1 MNRQIGRVGM
11 VVMVLF
17 GALFINLNVITLLQ
31 ADELANH
38 PTNRRVIIREYAIE
52 RGPILV
58 GEEAVARSVRTEE
71 GQYLYLRTYPEPELY
86 AHLTGYYSIVLQ
98 RSGLERALNEEL
110 TGRTTE
116 VVAQNLG
123 ELLIGS
129 QRPGNAVELT
139 VDRRVQEAARD
150 ALAGREGAV
159 VALDPRTGAVLASY
173 ANPTFDPNPLS
184 SHDTREINEAWAP
197 LRDAP
202 DRPLVD
208 RAIGELYPPGS
219 VFKVVVA
226 AAALEAG
233 SDPGRTFPNEAT
245 FDVPQTTQDIS
256 NAGGARCGEGE
267 ETTLQTAFRRS
278 CNTVFARLGVELGDE
293 ALAAQAEAFGF
304 NRSPPLELPVAASR
318 IPTEQDV
325 PATAQSAIGQRDVQA
340 SVLQMAMVAATV
352 ANGGQLLRPHV
363 VQAVR
368 RPDGAILRGPDIGRW
383 ETPPGDGRP
392 ISPRTAQQLR
402 SLMIDAVQGP
412 GATGAGARIE
422 GEEVGGKTG
431 TAQTAPGAPS
441 VAWFIGFVG
450 DEVAVAVA
458 VPDTDGS
465 GGSVAAPIARAVLLA
480 ATEDRR

>member
-1 MNRQIGRVGM
+1 VNRQIQRTG
-11 VVMVLF
+11 VVVLVLF
-17 GALFINLNVITLLQ
+17 GALFLNLNVIGLLQ

-38 PTNRRVIIREYAIE
+38 PANRRVIIREYSIE
-52 RGPILV
+52 RGPIVV
-58 GEEAVARSVRTEE
+58 GEEAIAVSIRTEE
-71 GQYLYLRTYPEPELY
+71 GQYRYLRRYPEPELY
-86 AHLTGYYSIVLQ
+86 AHITGYYSIVLQ

-116 VVAQNLG
+116 VVSQNLG
-123 ELLIGS
+123 ELLGGS

-139 VDRRVQEAARD
+139 IDAAVQRAARD

-159 VALDPRTGAVLASY
+159 VVLDTSNGAVLASY

-208 RAIGELYPPGS
+208 RATGELYPPGS
-219 VFKVVVA
+219 TFKVIVT

-233 SDPGRTFPNEAT
+233 SDPSRSFPNEAT

-256 NAGGARCGEGE
+256 NFGDARCGDGD

-278 CNTVFARLGVELGDE
+278 CNTVFARLGIELGDQ
-293 ALAAQAEAFGF
+293 ALADQAEAFGF
-304 NRSPPLELPVAASR
+304 NRAPPLELPAAASA
-318 IPTEQDV
+318 IPREQDV

-352 ANGGQLLRPHV
+352 ANGGQLLRPHLV
-363 VQAVR
+363 ATVR
-368 RPDGAILRGPDIGRW
+368 DPDGRIVRGADIGRW
-383 ETPPGDGRP
+383 EAPPGDGRP

-402 SLMIDAVQGP
+402 ALMVDAVEGP
-412 GATGAGARIE
+412 GATGAAARID
-422 GEEVGGKTG
+422 GVEVGGKTG

-441 VAWFIGFVG
+441 VSWFIGFAG
-450 DEVAVAVA
+450 DDVAIAVA
-458 VPDTDGS
+458 VP
-465 GGSVAAPIARAVLLA
+465 GGESTGGAAPIARQVLA
-480 ATEDRR
+480 AAIDGSR

>member
-1 MNRQIGRVGM
+1 MNRQIVRVGA
-11 VVMVLF
+11 VVFVLF

-38 PTNRRVIIREYAIE
+38 PANRRVIIREYSIE
-52 RGPILV
+52 RGPIVV
-58 GEEAVARSVRTEE
+58 GEAAIARSERTEE
-71 GQYLYLRTYPEPELY
+71 GQYRYLRIYPEPELY

-123 ELLIGS
+123 ELLGGAD
-129 QRPGNAVELT
+129 RPGNAVELT
-139 VDRRVQEAARD
+139 IDPAVQTAARD

-159 VALDPRTGAVLASY
+159 VAIDPSTGGVLASY

-197 LRDAP
+197 LRDDP

-208 RAIGELYPPGS
+208 RATGELYPPGS
-219 VFKVVVA
+219 AFKVVVA

-233 SDPGRTFPNEAT
+233 SDPSRTFPNEVSY
-245 FDVPQTTQDIS
+245 DVPQTALDIS
-256 NAGGARCGEGE
+256 NAGGALCGDGDEAS
-267 ETTLQTAFRRS
+267 LQTAFRRS

-304 NRSPPLELPVAASR
+304 NRTPPLELPVAASR
-318 IPTEQDV
+318 IPPQQDI
-325 PATAQSAIGQRDVQA
+325 PAIAQSGIGQRDVQA
-340 SVLQMAMVAATV
+340 TVLQMAMVSATV
-352 ANGGQLLRPHV
+352 ANGGQLLRPHLV
-363 VQAVR
+363 DNVR
-368 RPDGAILRGPDIGRW
+368 GPDGRILRGADVGRW
-383 ETPPGDGRP
+383 EAPPGDGRA

-402 SLMIDAVQGP
+402 ALMVDAVSGP
-412 GATGAGARIE
+412 AATGSAAAVE
-422 GEEVGGKTG
+422 GVEVGGKTG
-431 TAQTAPGAPS
+431 TAQTRPGAPP
-441 VAWFIGFVG
+441 VAWFIGFAG

-458 VPDTDGS
+458 VPDADG
-465 GGSVAAPIARAVLLA
+465 GGGAVAAPIARQVLQA
-480 ATEDRR
+480 AIG

>member
-1 MNRQIGRVGM
+1 MNRQIQRMG
-11 VVMVLF
+11 VVVLVLF
-17 GALFINLNVITLLQ
+17 GALFVNLNVISLLQ

-38 PTNRRVIIREYAIE
+38 PANRRVIIREYAIE
-52 RGPILV
+52 RGPIVV
-58 GEEAVARSVRTEE
+58 GEEAIARSLRTEE
-71 GQYLYLRTYPEPELY
+71 GQYRYLRRYAEPELY
-86 AHLTGYYSIVLQ
+86 AHITGYYSIVLQ
-98 RSGLERALNEEL
+98 RSGLERALNDEL

-123 ELLIGS
+123 ELLGGS

-139 VDRRVQEAARD
+139 LDPAVQRAARD
-150 ALAGREGAV
+150 ALGGREGAV
-159 VALDPRTGAVLASY
+159 VVLDPRNGAVLASY

-208 RAIGELYPPGS
+208 RATGELYPPGS
-219 VFKVVVA
+219 TFKVIVA

-233 SDPGRTFPNEAT
+233 SDPSRTFPNETT

-256 NAGGARCGEGE
+256 NFGGARCGDGDDA
-267 ETTLQTAFRRS
+267 TLQTAFRRS
-278 CNTVFARLGVELGDE
+278 CNTVFARLGIELGDQT
-293 ALAAQAEAFGF
+293 LADQAEAFGF
-304 NRSPPLELPVAASR
+304 NRAPPLELPAAASA
-318 IPTEQDV
+318 IPREQDV

-352 ANGGQLLRPHV
+352 ANGGQLLRPHLV
-363 VQAVR
+363 ATVR
-368 RPDGAILRGPDIGRW
+368 DPDGRIVRGADIGRW

-402 SLMIDAVQGP
+402 ALMVDAVEGP
-412 GATGAGARIE
+412 GATGGAARID
-422 GEEVGGKTG
+422 GVEVGGKTG

-441 VAWFIGFVG
+441 VSWFIGFAG
-450 DEVAVAVA
+450 DEVAIAVA
-458 VPDTDGS
+458 VPGAEGTGTA
-465 GGSVAAPIARAVLLA
+465 VPIARQVLA
-480 ATEDRR
+480 AAIAGAR